1 MPDTETTEAPPT
13 AAPKS
18 ETTNH
23 LYLVDG
29 SSYIFRAYHRLP
41 PLTNRHGQPAGAV
54 YGYTTM
60 LWKLAGDLSRADGPT
75 HMAVILDASEH
86 THRNE
91 MYDQYKAH
99 RPPPPEDLVPQFPLI
114 RTATRAFSIPCI
126 EEEGLEADD
135 IIACYVTAAV
145 KAGWKVTIVSSDKDL
160 MQLIDED
167 AGIDMLDTMNDRRIG
182 RNEVLEKFGVPPEK
196 VGDVLAL
203 MGDSVDN
210 VPGVPGIGPKTASQL
225 IQQFGDLETVLGST
239 DAITKP
245 KLKQS
250 LIDHAD
256 NARLSRE
263 LVRLVCEHPLPEP
276 LEALELKGIPME
288 PLQEFL
294 ADQGFKTLL
303 NRLISAGSATA
314 PTGRSSSGG
323 GINDVMRAME
333 PRSKGPA
340 PAEQIEVDR
349 SKYETV
355 TDEAS
360 LDGWIAEARS
370 QGFVAV
376 DTETD
381 CIDCIVAK
389 LAGVSLATAPNR
401 ACYIPV
407 GHSGA
412 DLYSDAPNQL
422 SETLVLQKLKPLLE
436 DAAVLKVGHNLKYD
450 WVMFD
455 KAGVNMAPIDDT
467 MVMSFDLDA
476 GRSFGHGLEE
486 LAKLHFDHECI
497 PFKQVCGTGQK
508 QITFDKV
515 PLPQATEYAAED
527 ADIALRLWLRLKPR
541 IAEENAARVYGRVDK
556 PLVPV
561 LARMEQRGIKVDR
574 DYLARLSSEFG
585 HDIQALEEKIYEAA
599 CGPFTIGSPQ
609 QLGEV
614 LYGRLGLQG
623 GRKGKSGQYSTDVN
637 ELERLAGEGI
647 ECARL
652 VLDWRQLTKL
662 KSTYTDALQAVINPE
677 TGRVHTSFSLTGA
690 QTGRLSSNDPNL
702 QNIPI
707 RTEVGRK
714 IRDAFVA
721 SPGHKLLSADY
732 SQIELRLAAHMAD
745 VPSLKAAFRD
755 GVDIHNL
762 TAEELFGRVDRDT
775 RNQAKTINFA
785 ILYGSS
791 AWGIAGRLGVPKD
804 EGKAIID
811 RYFERFPGIRAFIHS
826 TLAGARERGF
836 TQTLFGRKTHFEP
849 NIRSPNPSIRA
860 GAERAAINAP
870 IQGTSADLI
879 KRAMARMDGALAQAG
894 FKDVKMLLQVH
905 DELVFEVPDG
915 KEEAASEIIKRVMS
929 TAAEPALQLDVPLDV
944 EVGWGAH
951 WGEAH

>member
-1 MPDTETTEAPPT
+1 MSDIETTEAPT
-13 AAPKS
+13 AAAQAATAQP
-18 ETTNH
+18 H

-54 YGYTTM
+54 YGYTAM
-60 LWKLAGDLSRADGPT
+60 LWKLADGLNKADGPT
-75 HMAVILDASEH
+75 HMAVILDASEQ
-86 THRNE
+86 TFRNE

-126 EEEGLEADD
+126 ETAGLEADD
-135 IIACYVTAAV
+135 IIACYVTAA
-145 KAGWKVTIVSSDKDL
+145 KEAGWRVTIVSSDKDL

-167 AGIDMLDTMNDRRIG
+167 AGVDMLDTMNDRRIG
-182 RNEVLEKFGVPPEK
+182 RDQVLEKFGVPPEK

-225 IQQFGDLETVLGST
+225 IQAFGDLDTVLAST
-239 DAITKP
+239 DQITKP

-263 LVRLVCEHPLPEP
+263 LVRLVCDSPLPEP
-276 LEALELKGIPME
+276 LDALALKGIPPE
-288 PLQEFL
+288 PLKEFL
-294 ADQGFKTLL
+294 EDQGFKTLL
-303 NRLISAGSATA
+303 NRMI
-314 PTGRSSSGG
+314 GG
-323 GINDVMRAME
+323 GAGQTGATVRNDVMAAME
-333 PRSKGPA
+333 AKKPVA
-340 PAEQIEVDR
+340 AEPEKIIVDR

-355 TDEAS
+355 TDEAA
-360 LDGWIAEARS
+360 LDRWIAEAAA
-370 QGFVAV
+370 QGHVAI

-381 CIDCIVAK
+381 HIDSIVAR
-389 LAGVSLATAPNR
+389 LVGVSLATAPNR

-407 GHSGA
+407 AHIGG
-412 DLYSDAPNQL
+412 DLYSATPDQL
-422 SETLVLQKLKPLLE
+422 TQDLVLAKLKPLFE
-436 DAAVLKVGHNLKYD
+436 DAGVLKIGHNLKYD
-450 WVMFD
+450 WVLLHRLGID
-455 KAGVNMAPIDDT
+455 LAPVDDT

-486 LAKLHFDHECI
+486 LSKLHFEHEPI
-497 PFKQVCGTGQK
+497 TFKQLCGSGQK

-515 PLPQATEYAAED
+515 PLDDATEYAAED
-527 ADIALRLWLRLKPR
+527 ADIALRLWQRLKPR
-541 IAEENAARVYGRVDK
+541 LAQENVTRVYDRVDQ
-556 PLVPV
+556 PLVGV
-561 LARMEQRGIKVDR
+561 IGRMERRGIRVDR
-574 DYLARLSSEFG
+574 EYLARLSSEFA
-585 HDIQALEEKIYEAA
+585 HDIQGLEAKIYEAA

-637 ELERLAGEGI
+637 ELERLAAEGV
-647 ECARL
+647 ECATL
-652 VLDWRQLTKL
+652 VLEWRQLSKL
-662 KSTYTDALQAVINPE
+662 KSTYTDALQTQINAE

-721 SPGHKLLSADY
+721 DPGHKLLSADY

-745 VPSLKAAFRD
+745 VPQLKAAFQE
-755 GVDIHNL
+755 GADIHAI
-762 TAEELFGRVDRDT
+762 TAEELFGTVDRDT
-775 RNQAKTINFA
+775 RGKAKTVNFA
-785 ILYGSS
+785 ILYGISS
-791 AWGIAGRLGVPKD
+791 WGLAGRLGVSKD

-811 RYFERFPGIRAFIHS
+811 RYFERFPGIRAYIHG
-826 TLAGARERGF
+826 TLGFAREHGF
-836 TQTLFGRKTHFEP
+836 TRTLFGRKTHFEP
-849 NIRSPNPSIRA
+849 NIRSPNPSIRG

-879 KRAMARMDGALAQAG
+879 KRAMARMDGALAEAG
-894 FKDVKMLLQVH
+894 LDGVKMLLQVH

-915 KEEAASEIIKRVMS
+915 REEEAAAVIKRVMT
-929 TAAEPALQLDVPLDV
+929 TAAEPSLKLDVPLDV
-944 EVGWGAH
+944 EVGWGPN